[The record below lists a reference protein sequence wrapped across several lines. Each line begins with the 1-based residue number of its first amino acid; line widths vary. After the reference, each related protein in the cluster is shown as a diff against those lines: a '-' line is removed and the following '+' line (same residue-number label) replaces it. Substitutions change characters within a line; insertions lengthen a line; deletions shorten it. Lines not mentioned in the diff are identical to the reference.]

1 LTQRA
6 LPNLQEYKILLR
18 NFDEELGLL
27 ANQTFK
33 NGKKVQDIVDLK
45 AQIDQKE
52 RYQGLYKMVKNKTK
66 NLALTL
72 QKQIKVQKEEIKG
85 RNGMSEQSNDRD
97 LIKQNLL
104 L

>member
-52 RYQGLYKMVKNKTK
+52 RYQGL
-66 NLALTL
+66 
-72 QKQIKVQKEEIKG
+72 
-85 RNGMSEQSNDRD
+85 
-97 LIKQNLL
+97 
-104 L
+104 